1 MTTYLV
7 KDGQRIEI
15 DDMWFTPVDGMS
27 VFVDGKEYMIMV
39 KNILHI
45 EGKKADI
52 EKELICSAL

>member
-1 MTTYLV
+1 MLTYLLLEGKKV
-7 KDGQRIEI
+7 EI
-15 DDMWFTPVDGMS
+15 DDMWFTPIDGMS

-52 EKELICSAL
+52 EKELICTAL